1 MKSHLD
7 QLQEKNNERV
17 ALILDAKKNTL
28 DI

>member
-7 QLQEKNNERV
+7 QLQDKNNERV
-17 ALILDAKKNTL
+17 ALILDAKENTL